1 MHSSTTRVNFSD
13 TVTSVPA
20 PKTPPVSLVNSVTG
34 QTANILKPQPN
45 NKKWNTFLVSA
56 ATIMVAACLI
66 YIIMR
71 IIKISRNMTSVEYFM
86 DKEKEG
92 GPLCDAHSRPDAAG
106 TCAEPVCSSTPWP
119 NHLIHSQSLRDR
131 ADPPKTRNTTGDER
145 NSARVPNVMH
155 EIHIVRNV
163 PTFPRAGDVG
173 GARSNSVAP
182 RVNSVIDP
190 GVHANVTER
199 SSVVDCIIESTGQCD
214 IVAQS
219 VAPAQ
224 SVSPVQRV
232 ADSVSPVA
240 PVQRVPDSESPVAPV
255 QRVVDS
261 VVTPVSPTQSVSPVS
276 PSASVTQTQSVSPAE
291 SAALDMS
298 EISESLMQSLEI
310 FDSIH
315 IENPAEM
322 ILLGDVLILN
332 EMFVPK
338 PRTTSI
344 EIEEIEEEE
353 KDMKEKDE
361 QVEGRPHSPSRES
374 KSIED
379 MVVNGMQPLTCLLK
393 KMDDAM
399 QKENNTEDTSSQSSE
414 DSPRPVRRTIRTNP
428 NRANT
433 RKAAAEPDQ
442 KNADV
447 APVRRRGRPAKSQQ
461 PAPNTLVLS

>member
-34 QTANILKPQPN
+34 QTANILKAQPN
-45 NKKWNTFLVSA
+45 NRKWNTFIMSA

-66 YIIMR
+66 YVIMR

-86 DKEKEG
+86 DKEKGG
-92 GPLCDAHSRPDAAG
+92 GPVCDAHSPPDAPG
-106 TCAEPVCSSTPWP
+106 TCAEPVCNSTPWP
-119 NHLIHSQSLRDR
+119 NHLINSQSLRDR
-131 ADPPKTRNTTGDER
+131 ADPPKTRSTTDDER
-145 NSARVPNVMH
+145 NSTRVPNVMH

-163 PTFPRAGDVG
+163 PAFSRVGDVG
-173 GARSNSVAP
+173 AARSNSVAS

-190 GVHANVTER
+190 GVRANVTER
-199 SSVVDCIIESTGQCD
+199 SSVVDCTIESTGQCDD

-224 SVSPVQRV
+224 SVSHVQGVADSVPPVAPVQRV
-232 ADSVSPVA
+232 ADSVSPV
-240 PVQRVPDSESPVAPV
+240 S
-255 QRVVDS
+255 
-261 VVTPVSPTQSVSPVS
+261 PVSPTQSVAQSVSPVS

-291 SAALDMS
+291 SAAVDTVDMS

-332 EMFVPK
+332 EMFGPK

-353 KDMKEKDE
+353 KDMKEQDE
-361 QVEGRPHSPSRES
+361 QVERRPHSPSRES

-393 KMDDAM
+393 KWMTQCKKTTTPKKRAARVVRIVLDPYVERYEQIQAGQTPEKLLQSRTKKTLMSRQFVDGDDQPKA
-399 QKENNTEDTSSQSSE
+399 NSQ
-414 DSPRPVRRTIRTNP
+414 RP
-428 NRANT
+428 T
-433 RKAAAEPDQ
+433 R
-442 KNADV
+442 
-447 APVRRRGRPAKSQQ
+447 
-461 PAPNTLVLS
+461 

>member
-1 MHSSTTRVNFSD
+1 
-13 TVTSVPA
+13 
-20 PKTPPVSLVNSVTG
+20 
-34 QTANILKPQPN
+34 
-45 NKKWNTFLVSA
+45 
-56 ATIMVAACLI
+56 
-66 YIIMR
+66 
-71 IIKISRNMTSVEYFM
+71 
-86 DKEKEG
+86 
-92 GPLCDAHSRPDAAG
+92 
-106 TCAEPVCSSTPWP
+106 
-119 NHLIHSQSLRDR
+119 
-131 ADPPKTRNTTGDER
+131 
-145 NSARVPNVMH
+145 
-155 EIHIVRNV
+155 
-163 PTFPRAGDVG
+163 
-173 GARSNSVAP
+173 
-182 RVNSVIDP
+182 
-190 GVHANVTER
+190 
-199 SSVVDCIIESTGQCD
+199 
-214 IVAQS
+214 
-219 VAPAQ
+219 
-224 SVSPVQRV
+224 
-232 ADSVSPVA
+232 
-240 PVQRVPDSESPVAPV
+240 
-255 QRVVDS
+255 
-261 VVTPVSPTQSVSPVS
+261 
-276 PSASVTQTQSVSPAE
+276 
-291 SAALDMS
+291 
-298 EISESLMQSLEI
+298 MQSLEI

-332 EMFVPK
+332 EMFVQK